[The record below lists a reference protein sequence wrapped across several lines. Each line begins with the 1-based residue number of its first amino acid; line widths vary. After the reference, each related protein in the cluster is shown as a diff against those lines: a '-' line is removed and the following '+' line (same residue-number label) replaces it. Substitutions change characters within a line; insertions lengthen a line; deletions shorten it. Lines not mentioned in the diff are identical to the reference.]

1 MCVFLVCRGGQI
13 CESVKRV
20 IYIQKDSKKRRIYF
34 VHILVSIFGNSS
46 MQVSE
51 RVSLNKFHFMHEY
64 RDISV

>member
-1 MCVFLVCRGGQI
+1 MGGRSYLCGEKMDI
-13 CESVKRV
+13 
-20 IYIQKDSKKRRIYF
+20 KRRIHF
-34 VHILVSIFGNSS
+34 AHALVSIFGNSS

>member
-1 MCVFLVCRGGQI
+1 MCVQGRSDLCGEKMDI
-13 CESVKRV
+13 
-20 IYIQKDSKKRRIYF
+20 KRRIHF
-34 VHILVSIFGNSS
+34 AHALVSIFGNSS